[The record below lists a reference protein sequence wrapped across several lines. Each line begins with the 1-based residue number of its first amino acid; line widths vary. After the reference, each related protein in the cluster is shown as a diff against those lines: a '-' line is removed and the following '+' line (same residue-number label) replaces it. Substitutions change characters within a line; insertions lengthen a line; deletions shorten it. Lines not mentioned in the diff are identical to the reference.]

1 MTQDAIVHEG
11 GMSRRVA
18 VIGGGAWGSALASA
32 LAQNGHDVRILTR
45 RDDLAT
51 ALEHGT
57 SPALDGLAITAPS
70 RASTDPAV
78 VLDAVDAVVMVVP
91 VSATASSLAQLR
103 PYLPEGAPVAFAAKG
118 LEPQDNTLICD
129 YAAGAITNPVVMLS
143 GPSFADEVA
152 MGKPAGLVSASR
164 HDHAARLIAGL
175 FTGSNIR
182 VYTSDDPSGVAV
194 GGAVKNVIA
203 IASGITAGLKLGD
216 NARAALLTR
225 GLAEAARLA
234 LALGGRQE
242 TLFGLAGLGDMTLTC
257 SGPHSRNFAYGL
269 ALGEGRV
276 PDGKLAEGR
285 HSCAVIARRAALAG
299 VEMPITEAVA
309 RVVAGDGDIME
320 EITQLMARPADSE
333 WAN

>member
-1 MTQDAIVHEG
+1 MTQHQQHP
-11 GMSRRVA
+11 RRVA

-32 LAQNGHDVRILTR
+32 LAGNGHAVSILKR
-45 RDDLAT
+45 RPDLAA
-51 ALEHGT
+51 ALARGI
-57 SPALDGLAITAPS
+57 SPALDGLAITAP
-70 RASTDPAV
+70 ALATTDTAE
-78 VLDAVDAVVMVVP
+78 VLEGAEAVVMVVP
-91 VSATASSLAQLR
+91 VSATASSLETLR
-103 PYLPEGAPVAFAAKG
+103 PHLPAEAPVAFAAKG
-118 LEPQDNTLICD
+118 LEPQDNALICD
-129 YAAGAITNPVVMLS
+129 FAAGAIDNPVVMLS

-152 MGKPAGLVSASR
+152 MGKPAGLVSAG
-164 HDHAARLIAGL
+164 HDDAAARQIAGL
-175 FTGSNIR
+175 FAGSHIR
-182 VYTSDDPSGVAV
+182 VYSSDDPSGVAV

-225 GLAEAARLA
+225 GLAEATRLA
-234 LALGGRQE
+234 VALGGRQE

-285 HSCAVIARRAALAG
+285 HSCAVIARRAAQAG

-309 RVVAGDGDIME
+309 RVVAGEGDIMD

-333 WAN
+333 WAR